1 MTNTLLQTLFA
12 ESEIAALVQRME
24 LLPKLVRR
32 QQEELILEQVPLPSE
47 WLDEK
52 RQAFLG
58 DQSLLQVLEARGWSE
73 DDLDLHL
80 CLPEALRRFARQ
92 RFGPGLEETFLAS
105 RGSRDQVIYSL
116 LRVRDAGLARELWI
130 RLEEGETTFA
140 EAAYQYGV
148 GEEAQRKG
156 IIGPMP
162 IGSLQPEVLQE
173 ILRRL
178 RPGELSEPRQL
189 GEWHVLMRLE
199 QLKPARFD
207 EVMREQMQHDALNA
221 FLDDRVMRVLSGE
234 ADSLEPIRYD
244 PEL

>member
-1 MTNTLLQTLFA
+1 MNNPIHALLA

-24 LLPKLVRR
+24 LLPQLVRR
-32 QQEELILEQVPLPSE
+32 QQEELILEQVPLPPE
-47 WLDEK
+47 WIKEQ
-52 RQAFLG
+52 RQSFLAG
-58 DQSLLQVLEARGWSE
+58 QSLSQVLENRGWNE
-73 DDLDLHL
+73 TDLDLHL

-92 RFGPGLEETFLAS
+92 RFGPGLENAFLAS
-105 RGSRDQVIYSL
+105 RGGRDQVIYSL

-140 EAAYQYGV
+140 EAAHQYGV

-156 IIGPMP
+156 VIGPMA
-162 IGSLQPEVLQE
+162 IGLLQPEVLQE

-178 RPGELSEPRQL
+178 RPGELSAPRQL

-207 EVMREQMQHDALNA
+207 DGMREQMEQEALNA
-221 FLDDRVMRVLSGE
+221 FLEDRVKRVLAGE
-234 ADSLEPIRYD
+234 ADALEPIHYD
-244 PEL
+244 PEP